1 LIRNPS
7 LTMESIFLWLV
18 PGGLRLQLHIK
29 ENIPKC
35 QMAIKFTRSVSAWRT
50 ISKLSNI
57 FARAERGGHSG
68 VCKVRYRLYLG
79 NLSIKSTVYT
89 SRDPRSLN
97 SISAVRK
104 LHLSLSLS
112 PHPWLSPHF
121 SLFKTHFSVEFSAE
135 SEFPA
140 KFLVGKFLLLRCS
153 SNFVLYCF
161 LYYYDEFCWINQ
173 NFIFL

>member
-18 PGGLRLQLHIK
+18 PQLHIK

-35 QMAIKFTRSVSAWRT
+35 QMAIKFTRSDSAWLQ
-50 ISKLSNI
+50 SPNSPFSNI
-57 FARAERGGHSG
+57 FARAERGGRSG

-79 NLSIKSTVYT
+79 NLSIKSTVYAF
-89 SRDPRSLN
+89 RDPRSLN

-112 PHPWLSPHF
+112 LPPPLALAPFLS
-121 SLFKTHFSVEFSAE
+121 L
-135 SEFPA
+135 
-140 KFLVGKFLLLRCS
+140 
-153 SNFVLYCF
+153 
-161 LYYYDEFCWINQ
+161 
-173 NFIFL
+173 